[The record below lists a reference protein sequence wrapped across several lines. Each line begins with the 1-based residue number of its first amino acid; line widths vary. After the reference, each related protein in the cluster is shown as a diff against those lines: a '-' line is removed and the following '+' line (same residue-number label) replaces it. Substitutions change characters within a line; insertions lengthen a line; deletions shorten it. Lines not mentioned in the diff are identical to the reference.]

1 MIMKKNVVR
10 RAAILSAVPCA
21 IVAAQLIASNA
32 TNVTFAAQGE
42 TVLNYAP
49 HLIIEDEAAQCAQCH
64 ERAVEAWSQS
74 THKKT
79 YDELHLRERAA
90 EIVEKMGGRSI
101 RRSEECVQCHYTMAA
116 KTEGGRA
123 KAVMGVSCQ
132 RCHGEAKAWLEI
144 HQNTD
149 RDKAERLQE
158 AEENGMRPTYNIH
171 QLASSC
177 FQCHTVPR
185 EGLVNTGG
193 HVAGSD
199 FELVSWS
206 QGEVRHNFL
215 PLPDEAANR
224 ESTKEALQLLFVMG
238 KILDLEFSL
247 RGLANA
253 TTDGDFATAMIA
265 RVEKARDGIKALG
278 LGIGEIDTILGA
290 VPAELEPGN
299 SEVCT
304 AAAETIGELAQK
316 IESGKP
322 DLSAV
327 NGQLPSPD
335 SYKGTAYE

>member
-1 MIMKKNVVR
+1 MKTSTLRKTSVV
-10 RAAILSAVPCA
+10 ALLC
-21 IVAAQLIASNA
+21 VAGAGLMIAS
-32 TNVTFAAQGE
+32 TAALAAKGE

-49 HLIIEDEAAQCAQCH
+49 HMIIEDEAAQCAQCH

-101 RRSEECVQCHYTMAA
+101 RRSAECVQCHYTMAA

-132 RCHGEAKAWLEI
+132 RCHGEALNWLEI
-144 HQNTD
+144 HQDTD
-149 RDKAERLQE
+149 RDKTERLKE

-185 EGLVNTGG
+185 EELVNTGG
-193 HVAGSD
+193 HVAGSEFD
-199 FELVSWS
+199 LVSWS

-224 ESTKEALQLLFVMG
+224 ESTNEGLQLLFVMG

-265 RVEKARDGIKALG
+265 RVEKAREGVKALG
-278 LGIGEIDTILGA
+278 LGLGEIDTILGA
-290 VPAELEPGN
+290 VP
-299 SEVCT
+299 
-304 AAAETIGELAQK
+304 GELKPGDADACTSAADAISKAAQE
-316 IESGKP
+316 IESSKP
-322 DLSAV
+322 DLSSVA
-327 NGQLPSPD
+327 GQLPSKD